1 MTNKEFLLEV
11 QKSCHLEMPRCLML
25 MGSLQK
31 MLGNAAVDQI
41 PVALSGLGIF
51 TSHKHPEYVQED
63 SQTGAMT
70 LYPPRITYHMQSEQ
84 SAEGTPCE
92 QLLAEYA
99 HVDVEETAPFVSAVV
114 KTIEKYL
121 QAGEEIEVPGIG
133 TFKHVL
139 THQSDLQHVEFLPC
153 DQMKELVN
161 APFACFESVE
171 ISPARME
178 MPQVEVATEKI
189 EEEIIEEEMEEVI
202 PRPVAEMTENVE
214 ETEPVEE
221 TGTVEDN
228 VEEETPSSKD
238 DDTMKEEDTMQTA
251 EEEEKTESPVAQ
263 AEKPVAAPIISIHK
277 DGHIMIKDGDDK
289 SEDKSVKRL
298 MYVSLSLIMAA
309 CAALLWLMFGD
320 EFGGEPPVEAKI
332 VEAAPVNEKPVVAAT
347 EKTEKVEVEA
357 KEEVKKQVDEK
368 PAAPEKVE
376 EVKQPVVETQPVAET
391 KPVLDTKPVVK
402 EAPVKSEAPA
412 KTGGFHRMKDA
423 NGNEVKVTLE
433 PGSRLTLIALEH
445 FGDKAFWPYIYD
457 VNSDKLKAPNLV
469 QSGMVLYLPD
479 PAFYGIDAKDP
490 ASLQKAKNRAAQL
503 LK

>member
-1 MTNKEFLLEV
+1 MTKLPYIWHKFAEILLYLCHNIALNMTNKEFLLEV

-178 MPQVEVATEKI
+178 MPQVEVATEEI
-189 EEEIIEEEMEEVI
+189 EEEIIEEEKVEEEIVEEKEEEVI
-202 PRPVAEMTENVE
+202 PQPEEVKMTENVE
-214 ETEPVEE
+214 VTET
-221 TGTVEDN
+221 
-228 VEEETPSSKD
+228 
-238 DDTMKEEDTMQTA
+238 
-251 EEEEKTESPVAQ
+251 
-263 AEKPVAAPIISIHK
+263 EKPVAAPIISIHK

-368 PAAPEKVE
+368 P
-376 EVKQPVVETQPVAET
+376 VAE
-391 KPVLDTKPVVK
+391 TKPVVK

-457 VNSDKLKAPNLV
+457 VNTDKLKAPNLV